1 MSKPELIKTA
11 MPEDSRW
18 IFHFRPFNR
27 PRRGRYVVPALVSG
41 RREGQNSCGAF
52 HQTHARL
59 HRIEALLPVR
69 IASFRPIATAPK
81 IEVPSTLPPSG
92 SSVGTHLDQKMI
104 WSFGACSSHKKRRG
118 TADDCVGF
126 SATCAYATARLDLF
140 DRIDLGT
147 HAYHRPTASA
157 DRAPPTDL
165 QTANATSLLWLLS
178 DADER

>member
-18 IFHFRPFNR
+18 ILHFRPFNR
-27 PRRGRYVVPALVSG
+27 PRRGRYVVPALVNVGAS
-41 RREGQNSCGAF
+41 RRPDSCGAF

-92 SSVGTHLDQKMI
+92 SSVGTHLDQKMM
-104 WSFGACSSHKKRRG
+104 WSFGACSSHHKKKG
-118 TADDCVGF
+118 
-126 SATCAYATARLDLF
+126 ATTLTIALDFLQLALSY
-140 DRIDLGT
+140 RISGG
-147 HAYHRPTASA
+147 HFRIHKKI
-157 DRAPPTDL
+157 
-165 QTANATSLLWLLS
+165 LLNE
-178 DADER
+178 A